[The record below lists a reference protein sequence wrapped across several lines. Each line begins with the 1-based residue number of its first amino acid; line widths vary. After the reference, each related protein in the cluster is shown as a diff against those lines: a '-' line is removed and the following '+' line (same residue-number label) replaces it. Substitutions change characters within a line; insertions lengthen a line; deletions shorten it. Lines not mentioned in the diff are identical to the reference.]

1 MKTVINLNIVKD
13 YVGTAEALEEFI
25 IQEKHTY
32 MHCSG
37 NVASIS
43 IQHVREIWA

>member
-1 MKTVINLNIVKD
+1 MKSIINLNIVKD
-13 YVGTAEALEEFI
+13 HGGTAETLEEFI

-32 MHCSG
+32 VRCSG

-43 IQHVREIWA
+43 IQHVREIWT